1 MLPLLLC
8 KTAAHDIIAQDA
20 RRNADVVAVNAGSLA
35 GGHLQRDGSV
45 TQLAGQRAGAAALTP
60 RTSATGPERSVFA
73 SGAPPRSA
81 Q

>member
-8 KTAAHDIIAQDA
+8 KAAAHDIIAQDA

-45 TQLAGQRAGAAALTP
+45 TQLAGQRAGAAALTAQDQP
-60 RTSATGPERSVFA
+60 TGPERSVFA
-73 SGAPPRSA
+73 SVAPPRSA